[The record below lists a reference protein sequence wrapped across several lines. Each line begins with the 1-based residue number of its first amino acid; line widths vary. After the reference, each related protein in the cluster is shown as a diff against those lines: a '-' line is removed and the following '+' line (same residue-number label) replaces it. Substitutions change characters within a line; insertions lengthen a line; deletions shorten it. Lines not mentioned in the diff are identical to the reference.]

1 MKSPFSRFF
10 GSGEKEV
17 AATKQTAEQ
26 YEEVLKIP
34 LHLVVPNRFQPR
46 TIFDENKID
55 ELAQIGRAH
64 V

>member
-10 GSGEKEV
+10 GSGEKEI

-34 LHLVVPNRFQPR
+34 LQSNCSESFS
-46 TIFDENKID
+46 TSDCF
-55 ELAQIGRAH
+55 
-64 V
+64 